1 MTQLEL
7 LQRSL
12 YNICRY
18 DQDTKDYIRYNN
30 LLWANILG
38 LDQEAVE
45 NAIKQLMECNK

>member
-12 YNICRY
+12 YSICRY
-18 DQDTKDYIRYNN
+18 DYDTPDYVRYNQ

-45 NAIKQLMECNK
+45 DAIKQLVEANQ